1 MFFLEIFFVAD
12 SIHQFIR
19 IVVILLA
26 SFVILVSVLEN
37 GDTFLPDNII
47 ISPVSVS
54 GPVDS
59 LGAI

>member
-12 SIHQFIR
+12 SIHHCIR
-19 IVVILLA
+19 IVVIFLA
-26 SFVILVSVLEN
+26 SFVILVSILEN
-37 GDTFLPDNII
+37 GDTFLPDSIM

-54 GPVDS
+54 GPVDN

>member
-12 SIHQFIR
+12 SIHQCIR
-19 IVVILLA
+19 IVVIILA
-26 SFVILVSVLEN
+26 SFLILVSILEN
-37 GDTFLPDNII
+37 GDTFFPDSIM

-54 GPVDS
+54 GPVDN